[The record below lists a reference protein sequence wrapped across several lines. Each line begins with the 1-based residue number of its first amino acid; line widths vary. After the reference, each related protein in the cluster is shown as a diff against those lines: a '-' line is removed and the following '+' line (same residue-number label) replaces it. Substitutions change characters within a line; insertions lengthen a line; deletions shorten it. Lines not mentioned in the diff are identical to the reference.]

1 MKKRVLLAGIFHETH
16 TFLEDRTRLEQFDI
30 LRGAELLGVRG
41 DASPL
46 GGIVEFA
53 ASAGWELLPTVDLRA
68 APSGTVEDRVVE
80 FFWNEFRRVAL
91 VEIPRGVDGLC
102 LVLHGAMVSES
113 FVDVEGEL
121 LGRIRRLE
129 GLETTPLAGVLD
141 LHANTTARMAE
152 TANGL
157 IAYRQNP
164 HADARAA
171 AIDGARLLNRLMKT
185 GERPVTVWEHP
196 PIVWPP
202 PGTGTAQDP
211 MKTLEAT
218 AREIER
224 THPEILSVNVFGGFA
239 FADTPDTGVSFTAVT
254 VGDPRAARVE
264 LARLSRTAMELR
276 EKGNVLP
283 PPLEDVLPGL
293 SFPERGPFLLVEPS
307 DNVGG
312 GAPGDATALARAMI
326 DRGIPGSVAM
336 VCDGEAVREASRRN
350 PGERF
355 RLAIGGKKWT
365 HGPGPLDV
373 EVELLSTSDGKFELE
388 DPESHLASMGG
399 RRVDMG
405 PCAVVRHAGM
415 RILLMTRNT
424 PPWDLGQL
432 RSQGIEPTECSVI
445 AIKAAVAHRRA
456 YDAIA
461 TGSVTVDTPGPC
473 SSNLKLFPYLRL
485 RRPVFPLDP
494 LP

>member
-1 MKKRVLLAGIFHETH
+1 VKKRVLLAGIFHETH
-16 TFLEDRTRLEQFDI
+16 TFLEDRTRLEQFEV
-30 LRGAELLGVRG
+30 LREAELLSARG

-53 ASAGWELLPTVDLRA
+53 ASAGWELLPAIDLRA
-68 APSGTVEDRVVE
+68 VPSGTVEDRVVE
-80 FFWNEFRRVAL
+80 VFWEEFRRVAL
-91 VEIPRGVDGLC
+91 RERPRGVDGIC
-102 LVLHGAMVSES
+102 LILHGAMVSES

-129 GLETTPLAGVLD
+129 GFETTPLTGVLD
-141 LHANTTARMAE
+141 LHANTTPRMAE
-152 TANGL
+152 AANGL
-157 IAYRQNP
+157 IAYRENP

-171 AIDGARLLNRLMKT
+171 ALDGARLLDRLMT
-185 GERPVTVWEHP
+185 AGERPVTVWDHP

-211 MKTLEAT
+211 MKTLEAM

-224 THPEILSVNVFGGFA
+224 SHPEILAVNVFGGFA

-254 VGDPRAARVE
+254 VGDPRAARAE
-264 LARLSRTAMELR
+264 LARLSRAAMELR
-276 EKGNVLP
+276 DQGNVIP
-283 PPLEDVLPGL
+283 PPLDTVFPQL
-293 SFPERGPFLLVEPS
+293 SFPERGPLLIVEPS

-336 VCDGEAVREASRRN
+336 ICDGDAVREAARRR

-365 HGPGPLDV
+365 HGPGPLDL
-373 EVELLSTSDGKFELE
+373 EVELVSTSDGKFELE

-405 PCAVVRHAGM
+405 PCAVVRHRGT
-415 RILLMTRNT
+415 RLLLMTRNT

-456 YDAIA
+456 YDPIA
-461 TGSVTVDTPGPC
+461 KGSVTVDTPGPC
-473 SSNLKLFPYLRL
+473 SSNLKSFPYRRL
-485 RRPVFPLDP
+485 RRPIFPLDP

>member
-16 TFLEDRTRLEQFDI
+16 TFLEDRTKLEQFEVV
-30 LRGAELLGVRG
+30 RGPELLDIRG

-46 GGIVEFA
+46 GGVVEFA
-53 ASAGWELLPTVDLRA
+53 ASADWELLPAIDLRA
-68 APSGTVEDRVVE
+68 APSGTAEDRVVDV
-80 FFWNEFRRVAL
+80 FWEEFRRVAL
-91 VEIPRGVDGLC
+91 RETPRGVDGIC
-102 LVLHGAMVSES
+102 LILHGAMVSES

-121 LGRIRRLE
+121 LGRIRGLE
-129 GLETTPLAGVLD
+129 GLEAVPLTGVLD

-152 TANGL
+152 AANGL

-164 HADARAA
+164 HADARATA
-171 AIDGARLLNRLMKT
+171 VDGARLLDRLMKT
-185 GERPVTVWEHP
+185 GERPVTVWDHP

-211 MKTLEAT
+211 MKTLEAM
-218 AREIER
+218 ARGIER
-224 THPEILSVNVFGGFA
+224 AHPEILAVNVFGGFA

-254 VGDPRAARVE
+254 VGDPGAARAE
-264 LARLSRTAMELR
+264 LAGLSRAAMELR
-276 EKGNVLP
+276 DQGNVLP
-283 PPLEDVLPGL
+283 PALETVLPGL
-293 SFPERGPFLLVEPS
+293 SFPDRGPFLLVEPS

-312 GAPGDATALARAMI
+312 GAPGDATALVRAMV
-326 DRGIPGSVAM
+326 DRAIPGSVAM
-336 VCDGEAVREASRRN
+336 ICDGDAVREAARRT

-355 RLAIGGKKWT
+355 RLAIGGKKWK
-365 HGPGPLDV
+365 HGPGPLDL
-373 EVELLSTSDGKFELE
+373 EVELVSTSDGKFELE

-405 PCAVVRHAGM
+405 PCAVVRHRGM

-456 YDAIA
+456 YDPIA

-473 SSNLKLFPYLRL
+473 SSNLKAFPYRRL
-485 RRPVFPLDP
+485 RRPTFPLDP
-494 LP
+494 MP